1 MTKDKLYFLTILYL
15 TLPLLIFVLGWLRL
29 EVGIPIALAIATS
42 CYLVLRNSQKE
53 NLFPTDTRGRLKI
66 ISIFAFLFL
75 WTMLS
80 GTGGIFG
87 YQNSDFATHNGRLH
101 DLITYSWP
109 VVLSSGQTFIYYFAY
124 YLPGALLGKII
135 GYESASVFM
144 LAWTFAGIIL
154 LSLWIFRLLKI
165 KPSWIIILVFIFFS
179 GLDALGYM
187 LSTGEFFLGRGIK
200 GGKDGIEY
208 WARGQEFLGYN
219 SNTFL
224 LYWSPHHALG
234 GWLTSALLFFE
245 VVRKKRVANIVFIW
259 VLSILWS
266 PFVTVGLLP
275 FVGYGLAG
283 NFRRLFSFQ
292 NIFGA
297 GSVVLILVP
306 YFLAGSTFKNPQ
318 GWIWQVTTIV
328 DFWPHL
334 ALFYLLE
341 FGLYALIV
349 FEYWDKMTKEFR
361 AFFVLSLFVLFALP
375 MYSYGFYNDFMLRAS
390 IPALFF
396 LFLVVSAYII
406 NKGISFKNIVIKN
419 SALKLLFVLLLIG
432 SCTAVVE
439 IARAGYNPFKRR
451 PPMSI
456 VDFGFHSY
464 QFLGSSDSFFYKY
477 LAKPTSEK

>member
-1 MTKDKLYFLTILYL
+1 MIKDKLYFLTILYL
-15 TLPLLIFVLGWLRL
+15 TLPLVIFILGWLKPEL
-29 EVGIPIALAIATS
+29 AIPIVSIIIVS
-42 CYLVLRNSQKE
+42 GYLVLKNSPKVTM
-53 NLFPTDTRGRLKI
+53 LPADTPGRLKI
-66 ISIFAFLFL
+66 ILIFTVLFI

-109 VVLSSGQTFIYYFAY
+109 IVLSSGQTFIYYFAY

-135 GYESASVFM
+135 GYETASVLM
-144 LAWTFAGIIL
+144 LAWTFAGIML

-245 VVRKKRVANIVFIW
+245 VVRKKRVANIIFIW

-283 NFRRLFSFQ
+283 NFRRMFSFQ

-297 GSVVLILVP
+297 GSVVLVLVP
-306 YFLAGSTFKNPQ
+306 YFLAGSPFKNPQ
-318 GWIWQVTTIV
+318 GWIWQQTVIV

-341 FGLYALIV
+341 FGLYGLIA
-349 FEYWDKMTKEFR
+349 FDYWEVMTKEFR
-361 AFFVLSLFVLFALP
+361 HFFLLALLVLLALP
-375 MYSYGFYNDFMLRAS
+375 IYSYGFYNDLMLRAS

-396 LFLVVSAYII
+396 LFLAVSAYII
-406 NKGISFKNIVIKN
+406 NKGISFKTIVIKN

-451 PPMSI
+451 PPTSI

-464 QFLGSSDSFFYKY
+464 QFLGSSDAFFYKY
-477 LAKPTSEK
+477 MAK